1 MTFSLKLKVIS
12 TVSLGDNVVSVVV
25 IVKLGAVVSIV
36 KSKAGLAL
44 PLFPAGSTKATVSE

>member
-1 MTFSLKLKVIS
+1 MSTTSLADKV
-12 TVSLGDNVVSVVV
+12 VSLVV